1 MGYSDFLKGI
11 VDIRA
16 GYTSVHTVKAVFV
29 LGERQCGRKALMKE
43 LSLNEASV
51 KTMLNRMKENGLI
64 DMSYRGSI
72 LTKKGCVI
80 FSNMRK
86 NISGPKAIGR
96 NSVTV
101 SKYNIAY
108 LVRNAASRINKGI
121 EQRDQAILMGADGL
135 TTLVY
140 KKKLFMPGLEK
151 WTIPAEIKG
160 AFDAKENDVILIG
173 SAKKESIADFASLN
187 AALRITI

>member
-1 MGYSDFLKGI
+1 M
-11 VDIRA
+11 DIRA
-16 GYTSVHTVKAVFV
+16 GYTSVHTVKAVLI
-29 LGERQCGRKALMKE
+29 LGERQCGRNILMKE
-43 LSLNEASV
+43 LSLNEAPI

-64 DMSYRGSI
+64 EMSYRGSI
-72 LTKKGCVI
+72 LTKKGRVI
-80 FSNMRK
+80 FTSLRR
-86 NISGPKAIGR
+86 NISGPMKIGR
-96 NSVTV
+96 NSATV

-108 LVRNAASRINKGI
+108 LVRNAASRIKKGI

-151 WTIPAEIKG
+151 WSTPAEIKN

-187 AALRITI
+187 AALSIL